1 MVHRHVIRPIS
12 ARVIDSLFA
21 RSFLPKDLR
30 ICHFDGW
37 ISELLYKILIEQSPF
52 ELIDGFA
59 CLVGNVFEAHPYQHG
74 ASDVVALDTS
84 FSTLAFFEPR
94 DLLEFSVKL
103 LDLPSEAAL
112 LSCSLRGV
120 LSDIVGD
127 DVIRS
132 VGRDR
137 HSE

>member
-1 MVHRHVIRPIS
+1 MLDEVFI
-12 ARVIDSLFA
+12 
-21 RSFLPKDLR
+21 K
-30 ICHFDGW
+30 
-37 ISELLYKILIEQSPF
+37 QSSF

-59 CLVGNVFEAHPYQHG
+59 CLVGDVFESHPYKHG
-74 ASDVVALDTS
+74 TSDVVALDPS
-84 FSTLAFFEPR
+84 FSALAFFKPC

-103 LDLPSEAAL
+103 LDLPSEAAH
-112 LSCSLRGV
+112 LSCRLRGV
-120 LSDIVGD
+120 TSHIVGD